1 MPTRPCFGVCSTLV
15 SSYYAT
21 AFALLG
27 LYGVVTLALPR
38 FGATIRFV
46 SRFPRAAI
54 ALWLA
59 GLAVSI
65 ASLMTA
71 FGMLIANSLSDSA
84 TLGIGESWQAA
95 VAQYALGWISL
106 AGVGVIVF
114 HLGAAAQWLQS
125 ARRDEIRRISG
136 ALGQS
141 TTSALGDDVREID
154 IPGVRVLSAV
164 PQANVVAVS
173 ADARRAVTDE
183 QFAAILAHEREH
195 LRANHATV
203 LFIAQLAMAA
213 AAGVQASQRFE
224 RTVNLAIE
232 FAADDRAVAET
243 SAAALAGA
251 LTALSA
257 LQDPLTQVRLNRLAR

>member
-1 MPTRPCFGVCSTLV
+1 M

-38 FGATIRFV
+38 FGASVRFV
-46 SRFPRAAI
+46 SRFPRGAI

-59 GLAVSI
+59 GLAVAI
-65 ASLMTA
+65 VSLTTA
-71 FGMLIANSLSDSA
+71 FGMLIANSLSATA
-84 TLGIGESWQAA
+84 TLGVGETWQAA

-106 AGVGVIVF
+106 AGIGVIVF

-125 ARRDEIRRISG
+125 ARRDEISRISG
-136 ALGQS
+136 ALRQS
-141 TTSALGDDVREID
+141 RASDLGADVREID
-154 IPGVRVLSAV
+154 IPGVKVLSAV
-164 PQANVVAVS
+164 PHVRVVAVS
-173 ADARRAVTDE
+173 ADARRDVTDA

-195 LRANHATV
+195 LRAHHATV

-257 LQDPLTQVRLNRLAR
+257 LQDPLTQVRLNRLAG